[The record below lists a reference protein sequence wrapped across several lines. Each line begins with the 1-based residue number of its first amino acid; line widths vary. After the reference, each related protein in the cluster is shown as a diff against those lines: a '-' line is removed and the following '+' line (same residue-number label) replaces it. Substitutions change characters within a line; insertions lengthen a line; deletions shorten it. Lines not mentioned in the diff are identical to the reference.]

1 MTANPLST
9 IPPIGP
15 TTGMPM
21 PQQTGKFKP
30 VDPAQLL
37 RQHALKL
44 IIVGVLGAV
53 LGGVICKVLQRISP
67 EYTSQASFVVSAQLR
82 SGTDMVSLRGSSG
95 EETSIFIANKVAE
108 IETDEI
114 LQNALLA
121 PVAQATS
128 WFRRYQD
135 DPLRAAED
143 LRNKHLEVRPKKGTA
158 MIQLSVSMEQPE
170 DAQNILLAV
179 TEYFLQNERIRS
191 DQYSRDMTRSVQSQ
205 IDQSDEELDAKTR
218 EMQRFLQDQDLASL
232 QAQNSDADIEFR
244 ALTQQQLLLKQQLNA
259 SEASF
264 AAAQQLEGEAPDR
277 AMSEN
282 EESYIRS
289 LPQINSREERL
300 RLLREELAVLE
311 AAGKG
316 PLHPQVQAAQQR
328 TVATEAELASAIA
341 EELPKLRALQLAQNQ
356 QLIEGLSSQL
366 GEVGTGVIEARAR
379 LADVTQRLERYANL
393 ASQKTNLESRL
404 SKLQNDLA
412 DARLLIGRDDFHRI
426 KLGEAPTSSKLTSPL
441 LKTWVPLG
449 AFLAVGSLGG
459 VLFLR
464 ELMDQRVKSPA
475 DLKLLPDVNLL
486 GLIPHTSE
494 DPSGHRQ
501 AECVVEDL
509 PTGLMAESFRQVRT
523 AVLSKMDRR
532 GYKTL
537 LLVAAQPGAGA
548 SSLTQNLAVSLALN
562 GHSVLIIDTNFR
574 RPRQHTLIDA
584 ANDQGLV
591 DVLRDGADANDLI
604 VRHPELSLAV
614 MPTGMASESPPELLE
629 GAAFR
634 GFLGRMESEFD
645 FVLIDTSPALLTSD
659 SQLLAKHVDAIAL
672 VVDAGNDKRGMLG
685 RMLGR
690 LDGQRADVL
699 GVILN
704 GVKTSAGGY
713 FRKSY
718 EAFYNYRGEGDRP
731 IDRSTR
737 TSRDLELEP
746 ARDSENRLASDSGVF
761 AASGAAS
768 DPSDAASSN
777 GLGSSAGDSGPEAGS
792 QNGTSR

>member
-21 PQQTGKFKP
+21 PQQSGKFKP

-37 RQHALKL
+37 RQHAWKL
-44 IIVGVLGAV
+44 VIAGVVGALV
-53 LGGVICKVLQRISP
+53 GGIACKVLQRVSP
-67 EYTSQASFVVSAQLR
+67 EYTSQASFVVSAPLR
-82 SGTDMVSLRGSSG
+82 SGTDLTMLRGSSG
-95 EETSIFIANKVAE
+95 EETSIFIANKIAE
-108 IETDEI
+108 IETEEV
-114 LQNALLA
+114 LQNALLD
-121 PVAQATS
+121 PIAQSTS
-128 WFRRYQD
+128 WFQGYRD
-135 DPLRAAED
+135 EPLRAAED
-143 LRNKHLEVRPKKGTA
+143 LREKHLEVKPNKGTA
-158 MIQLSVSMEQPE
+158 LIRLTVSMEKPE
-170 DAQNILLAV
+170 DAQNVLLAV
-179 TEYFLQNERIRS
+179 TEYFLKNERITS
-191 DQYSRDMTRSVQSQ
+191 EQQSRYMTRSVQKQ
-205 IDQSDEELDAKTR
+205 IDQSVDELNDKTR

-259 SEASF
+259 AQANFEAAS
-264 AAAQQLEGEAPDR
+264 QLEGEAPDR

-289 LPQINSREERL
+289 LPQISMREEEL
-300 RLLREELAVLE
+300 RRDREALAVLE
-311 AAGKG
+311 ASGKG
-316 PLHPQVQAAQQR
+316 PLHPQTRMVQSEMAS
-328 TVATEAELASAIA
+328 TEAELAAAIA
-341 EELPKLRALQLAQNQ
+341 EELPRLRALQLAQNQ
-356 QLIEGLSSQL
+356 QLIDSLSTQL
-366 GEVGTGVIEARAR
+366 EEVGTGVLEARAR
-379 LADVTQRLERYANL
+379 LADVTQRLERYSNL
-393 ASQKTNLESRL
+393 ASQKRDLDARV
-404 SKLQNDLA
+404 SKLRNDLA
-412 DARLLIGRDDFHRI
+412 EDQGLIGREDFHRI
-426 KLGEAPTSSKLTSPL
+426 KLSEAPTSSKLTSPL

-449 AFLAVGSLGG
+449 AFLAVGSVGG
-459 VLFLR
+459 LLFLR
-464 ELMDQRVKSPA
+464 ELMDQRVKSPS

-562 GHSVLIIDTNFR
+562 GHSVLIVDTNFR
-574 RPRQHTLIDA
+574 RPRQHVLIDA
-584 ANDQGLV
+584 GNDRGLV
-591 DVLRDGADANDLI
+591 DVLRDGADPTPLI
-604 VRHPELSLAV
+604 VRHPELPLAV

-634 GFLGRMESEFD
+634 GFLGRMESDYD

-659 SQLLAKHVDAIAL
+659 SQLLAKYVDAIAL
-672 VVDAGNDKRGMLG
+672 VVDAGNDKRGMLN

-718 EAFYNYRGEGDRP
+718 EAFYNYRGDGDRP
-731 IDRSTR
+731 IDRSLR
-737 TSRDLELEP
+737 TSRDLEVT
-746 ARDSENRLASDSGVF
+746 G
-761 AASGAAS
+761 
-768 DPSDAASSN
+768 DADTDAPRNGLDAGRGLTDAGNPSN
-777 GLGSSAGDSGPEAGS
+777 GKAVTTGAGDPDAKSGL
-792 QNGTSR
+792 NGKKH